1 MVASWTE
8 TGTPHFASVCFIARN
23 QCGRSVCIRQA
34 STVVL
39 GGRSPPAQE
48 LNRTRAAKKA

>member
-8 TGTPHFASVCFIARN
+8 TGTPQRASVRRIALNHSGLSDCMRH
-23 QCGRSVCIRQA
+23 A

-39 GGRSPPAQE
+39 GGF
-48 LNRTRAAKKA
+48 